1 MADIPGALQG
11 KLLVAGPSLLDPN
24 FARTVVLLLAHG
36 EHGALGLVLNRPTA
50 TSLSSPLPEWTDLA
64 STPSVIFVGGPV
76 SEGTICLARVKSE
89 VSVPGSGYLALQGDL
104 GTVDLET
111 DPVFVAPW
119 IEQLRIFAG
128 YAGWGP
134 GQLEE
139 EMELGAWWAIEAQP
153 RRRLQRRPG
162 GTLEAGVTAPGRGAG
177 NCRRLPA
184 GPLAQLNLN
193 TPLELG
199 RGFLAARLT
208 MR

>member
-1 MADIPGALQG
+1 MADIPGPLQG

-36 EHGALGLVLNRPTA
+36 EHGALGLVLNRPTV
-50 TSLSSPLPEWTDLA
+50 TSLSSPLPEWAEVA
-64 STPSVIFVGGPV
+64 STPAVIFVGGPV

-139 EMELGAWWAIEAQP
+139 EMELGAWWAIETTP
-153 RRRLQRRPG
+153 GDVFSSDPGELWKRVLRRQG
-162 GTLEAGVTAPGRGAG
+162 GVQAIAAASPLDPTL
-177 NCRRLPA
+177 N
-184 GPLAQLNLN
+184 
-193 TPLELG
+193 
-199 RGFLAARLT
+199 
-208 MR
+208 